1 MLPAP
6 PPGPFLRF
14 SLCPPGHEYAG
25 KKRRE
30 CNTFLGP
37 DELSGP
43 GASRSRKRRKAK
55 GRIENKEVRSQE
67 FTAETRRRG
76 EKDTCGMRSMGN
88 TRMALRRPGLSDFS
102 PVVSP
107 DVFGPV
113 TGRPPMI

>member
-1 MLPAP
+1 MPPAP

-43 GASRSRKRRKAK
+43 GALRSRKWRKAK
-55 GRIENKEVRSQE
+55 GRIENKEVRSQKSGIYRRD
-67 FTAETRRRG
+67 AEARRKRHLWHEIDG
-76 EKDTCGMRSMGN
+76 KYKNGVAAAG
-88 TRMALRRPGLSDFS
+88 ALGL
-102 PVVSP
+102 VA
-107 DVFGPV
+107 
-113 TGRPPMI
+113 